1 MKGTILT
8 AAAIMLAALPTAAQ
22 AEPYRVVVQGHLG
35 TRSTQGGLET
45 RSVDVYV
52 GDLNLADPRAA
63 REASRRISSAARYVC
78 QPTPDPR
85 ELSERVD
92 YRGCQ
97 FQAYDE
103 AWLDLEAQA
112 GGPIG
117 QGG

>member
-1 MKGTILT
+1 MKRTILT
-8 AAAIMLAALPTAAQ
+8 AAALMLAALPAAAQ
-22 AEPYRVVVQGHLG
+22 EPDRVVVLGKARSAQGAY
-35 TRSTQGGLET
+35 ET

-63 REASRRISSAARYVC
+63 GEASRRIASAARYVC

-85 ELSERVD
+85 ELSVRGD

-97 FQAYDE
+97 FEAYHD
-103 AWLDLEAQA
+103 AWQDLEAQA

-117 QGG
+117 HGG

>member
-1 MKGTILT
+1 MKRTILT
-8 AAAIMLAALPTAAQ
+8 AAAIMLVALPTVAQ
-22 AEPYRVVVQGHLG
+22 AQPYRVVVQGHHS
-35 TRSTQGGLET
+35 TRSSGDLET
-45 RSVDVYV
+45 KSVDVYV

-85 ELSERVD
+85 ELSERND

-97 FQAYDE
+97 FEAYED
-103 AWLDLEAQA
+103 AWQDLEAQA

-117 QGG
+117 